1 MFLSWGFQ
9 KKSMY
14 AKLCISQ
21 YGFKT
26 LKTGVY
32 FQGKPIVTNSS
43 GPAPRTLT
51 KYKKKKKMSI
61 ICKLQLP
68 IAH

>member
-21 YGFKT
+21 FCFKT

-32 FQGKPIVTNSS
+32 FLGKPTVTNSS
-43 GPAPRTLT
+43 GPAPKTLT
-51 KYKKKKKMSI
+51 K
-61 ICKLQLP
+61 
-68 IAH
+68 H

>member
-21 YGFKT
+21 FCFKT

-32 FQGKPIVTNSS
+32 FLGKPIVTNSS
-43 GPAPRTLT
+43 GPAPKTLT
-51 KYKKKKKMSI
+51 KY
-61 ICKLQLP
+61 
-68 IAH
+68 